1 MRYIVLVLMFLLS
14 QDVSAYIDPGTGSLF
29 IQVLIAGLLG
39 LVLTVK
45 SWWSRLLDFIKNLLS
60 GRK

>member
-1 MRYIVLVLMFLLS
+1 MKYTVFILMFLLS

-29 IQVLIAGLLG
+29 IQILIAGFLG

-45 SWWSRLLDFIKNLLS
+45 SWWSRLFESFKKFFH
-60 GRK
+60 GKK